1 MKQSKEAYVHVA
13 GYINRQLTKEVRRHR
28 DKTNTIELDKAKTD
42 ADTAL
47 LWLNVLVK
55 LADAQVEP
63 EQPSMFSMTDFD
75 EAPKRKAFE
84 AY

>member
-1 MKQSKEAYVHVA
+1 MKQSKEAYVQVA
-13 GYINRQLTKEVRRHR
+13 GYINRTLSKAVKLHR

-55 LADAQVEP
+55 LADAQAEP
-63 EQPSMFSMTDFD
+63 EQPTMFETEDYKVGQGVKV
-75 EAPKRKAFE
+75 EK
-84 AY
+84 YY

>member
-1 MKQSKEAYVHVA
+1 MKQSKEAYVQVA
-13 GYINRQLTKEVRRHR
+13 CYINRQQQKAVKMHR

-55 LADAQVEP
+55 LADAQVTV
-63 EQPSMFSMTDFD
+63 EQPSMFTMTDFD